1 MKGCGGD
8 RGRSGEIG
16 GDRGRS
22 GEIGGG
28 GRWEMRERCEEI
40 RESCEGRCEGAGHLH
55 GNRPSM

>member
-16 GDRGRS
+16 GDR
-22 GEIGGG
+22 

-55 GNRPSM
+55 GNRPST